1 MPSLMDV
8 CRNWGDE
15 GCHPDIIKWRYC
27 QEVKEGEE
35 IPIRP
40 VGKELKKLDEICK
53 KCKSRFFITD
63 EGKCPLCDSLD
74 VERTGGSH
82 SAKGWA
88 TAYGFKCNECEAK
101 FWIYETDLKS

>member
-40 VGKELKKLDEICK
+40 VGKELKKLCK
-53 KCKSRFFITD
+53 NGFAHH
-63 EGKCPLCDSLD
+63 
-74 VERTGGSH
+74 V
-82 SAKGWA
+82 AA
-88 TAYGFKCNECEAK
+88 TLNKVGDIVCEALTTYLG
-101 FWIYETDLKS
+101 WDIDYHTGNL